1 LIRATGDWDVAED
14 AVQDAFATAIERWPR
29 DGVPRDPLAWIVAV
43 ARNRAVDRLRRD
55 RVLRAHAPMLAATDD
70 GEPTEEP
77 VITSVSDERL
87 RLMFACCHPAL
98 SNEAQVALTL
108 RLVGGLSTTEVAH
121 AFLVPDATMAQRL
134 TRAKAK
140 IRVAQIPFRVPADD
154 LLPERLDTVLDVV
167 CLIFNEGYAASAG
180 DTQLRHSL
188 CEEGVRLAAMLLE
201 LMPDEPEALGLHA
214 LLLANHARR
223 DTRVDADGAIV
234 LLEDQDRRRWD
245 ADAIEQA
252 TRLAARALRLG
263 PPRRYVLQA
272 AIAVEHANAPTAAAT
287 RWDHIA
293 ALYSRLAALQADAVV
308 ELNYAVA
315 IAMAGDVRAGLARA
329 DALAGALDRYHYFH
343 AARADLLRRVGD
355 DAAAAL
361 AYERALQLV
370 GNAAERALLT
380 DRASALRCR
389 RAG

>member
-1 LIRATGDWDVAED
+1 MAED
-14 AVQDAFATAIERWPR
+14 AVQDAFATAVERWPR
-29 DGVPRDPLAWIVAV
+29 DGVPDDPLAWIVAV

-55 RVLRAHAPMLAATDD
+55 RVLRTHALPLADPAATDA
-70 GEPTEEP
+70 EAMEEP
-77 VITSVSDERL
+77 VETSVSDERL

-98 SNEAQVALTL
+98 SDEAQVALTL

-140 IRVAQIPFRVPADD
+140 IRVAQIPFRVPSDD
-154 LLPERLDTVLDVV
+154 LLPARLDTVLDVV

-188 CEEGVRLAAMLLE
+188 CDEGVRLAAMLPE

-223 DTRVDADGAIV
+223 ATRVDAAGAIV

-245 ADAIEQA
+245 AGAIEQA

-272 AIAVEHANAPTAAAT
+272 AIAVEHANAPTAADT

-293 ALYSRLAALQADAVV
+293 ALYSRLAALQPDPVV

-315 IAMAGDVRAGLARA
+315 IAMAGDLPKGLARVNSPRRRPGS
-329 DALAGALDRYHYFH
+329 LPLLPR
-343 AARADLLRRVGD
+343 RACR
-355 DAAAAL
+355 AAAPPRRPTTLPPSPTNAL
-361 AYERALQLV
+361 CSWSAMRPS
-370 GNAAERALLT
+370 GALLT

-389 RAG
+389 RAR